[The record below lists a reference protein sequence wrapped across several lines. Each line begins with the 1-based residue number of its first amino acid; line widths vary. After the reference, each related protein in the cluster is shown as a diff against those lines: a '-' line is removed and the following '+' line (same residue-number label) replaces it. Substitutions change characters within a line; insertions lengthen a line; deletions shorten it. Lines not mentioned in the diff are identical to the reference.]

1 MKKFA
6 LVMTSNLLYKNEFI
20 DNLIEQNKDSINYL
34 IKLDFKSKNQTA
46 LNHYYKY
53 FLILGFKGLFHVLK
67 LRMLYLLKFVFK
79 NKSNKLITFDDIS
92 KKHNVPMM
100 TIKSVNSSEFINF
113 INTQDI
119 DYVIN
124 SGNQI
129 YSKNTLSKINAKIV
143 NRHTSLLPLYG
154 GIYPIYWQMLH
165 EETKSGVTL
174 HWIDEHI
181 DRGQIAYQEEF
192 PIDKNNSLFDNYK
205 IAFDISLDL
214 CNQLIEDLNKNI
226 IISDKIISKGSY
238 YSWPTNHDSRLFKS
252 KNLKIV

>member
-1 MKKFA
+1 MKNFA

-20 DNLIEQNKDSINYL
+20 DNLIEQNKDSIKYL

-113 INTQDI
+113 INTQNI

-129 YSKNTLSKINAKIV
+129 YSKNTLSKIKAKIV
-143 NRHTSLLPLYG
+143 TRHTSLLPLYG

-192 PIDKNNSLFDNYK
+192 PIDKTNSLIIIK
-205 IAFDISLDL
+205 LH
-214 CNQLIEDLNKNI
+214 LIFHLIFVINNEDLNKNI
-226 IISDKIISKGSY
+226 IIFDKIISKGSY